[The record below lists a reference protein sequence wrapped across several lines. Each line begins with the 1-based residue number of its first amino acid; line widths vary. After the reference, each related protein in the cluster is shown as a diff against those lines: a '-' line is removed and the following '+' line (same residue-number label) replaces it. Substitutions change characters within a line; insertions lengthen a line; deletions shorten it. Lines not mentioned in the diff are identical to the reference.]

1 MKLRT
6 IKYFFKESF
15 TNLWRNRVMM
25 FAAVVSVVAA
35 LFIVGTVLLTLMN
48 VNNIVLNMESQVEIT
63 VFLEEEVSADT
74 IQELRE
80 TLEDTKGVNEVKFES
95 KEEALEKAKDWL
107 KEKEDLLEG
116 FAGDKNPLP
125 NSFIL
130 KIDKPEYASRISKSI
145 ENKPGVDKVKFG
157 EQIVKTLSKLAR
169 ITRWAGLVITI
180 VLTVIALV
188 IISNTIKLAL
198 MSRIKEIQIMKYV
211 GATDWF
217 IRWPFI
223 LEGLLIGIISTIIST
238 LLISFAYNYAVSRF
252 GSMVGMINMLRLED
266 VIRDI
271 FCSFLVVGCAIGTIG
286 SVLSIRKYMK
296 V

>member
-1 MKLRT
+1 
-6 IKYFFKESF
+6 
-15 TNLWRNRVMM
+15 MM